1 MSAKDSGPAFPC
13 GEKYRTTDLAGN
25 TTTHSKGPLHP
36 GVSMR
41 DYFAVHASEADVLAQ
56 AEVIRELMTQ
66 RGDLGIL
73 ADGWRVKARYMHAD
87 EMLKERGQ

>member
-1 MSAKDSGPAFPC
+1 MSAKDGGPAFPC

-41 DYFAVHASEADVLAQ
+41 DYFAVHASEADVAVYVSV
-56 AEVIRELMTQ
+56 AK
-66 RGDLGIL
+66 RGTP
-73 ADGWRVKARYMHAD
+73 GWRARARYMHAD